1 MALIIMILSFVIS
14 PNNKLVR
21 TFAFGL
27 IGQKVCVAFL
37 VNPNK
42 LEIPWTNGTHS
53 KQWHPPIA
61 VRYYQHGYS
70 ALSYG
75 KIGRAHV

>member
-1 MALIIMILSFVIS
+1 MILAI
-14 PNNKLVR
+14 
-21 TFAFGL
+21 TIDFGL

-42 LEIPWTNGTHS
+42 LEIPWTYETHS
-53 KQWHPPIA
+53 RRWHRPIA
-61 VRYYQHGYS
+61 VRYYQDGYS

-75 KIGRAHV
+75 K

>member
-1 MALIIMILSFVIS
+1 MCPLSQSATTYVFGPVDFAKQNLTS
-14 PNNKLVR
+14 R
-21 TFAFGL
+21 TRL

-42 LEIPWTNGTHS
+42 LEIPWTYETHS
-53 KQWHPPIA
+53 RRWHRPIA
-61 VRYYQHGYS
+61 VRYYQDGYS

-75 KIGRAHV
+75 K

>member
-1 MALIIMILSFVIS
+1 MIHGKFW
-14 PNNKLVR
+14 
-21 TFAFGL
+21 L

-42 LEIPWTNGTHS
+42 LEIPWTYETHS
-53 KQWHPPIA
+53 RRWHRPIA
-61 VRYYQHGYS
+61 VRYYQDGYS

-75 KIGRAHV
+75 K

>member
-1 MALIIMILSFVIS
+1 M
-14 PNNKLVR
+14 R
-21 TFAFGL
+21 L

-42 LEIPWTNGTHS
+42 LEIPWTYETHS
-53 KQWHPPIA
+53 RRWHRPIA
-61 VRYYQHGYS
+61 VRYYQDGYS

-75 KIGRAHV
+75 K